1 MCKRLLTERT
11 AVKLFEDANRML
23 GYDLLSLCLNGPV
36 EELNKTVNC
45 QPAIVVASLA
55 ALQDERLKGT
65 KVFPDWPDEPDTHTV
80 TAGFSVGEVSAL
92 IFSGALSFE
101 DGLKVVQVRAQAMQE
116 ASDQQPSGMVSIM
129 GPADL
134 DVQLLCDTAK
144 EWSNSRGTQEPV
156 ACVANYLF
164 PGGWVLGGD
173 KSSVQYIVEFGKA
186 KHGIKKAQLIPVSGA
201 FHTKLMTSAQEPL
214 RRVLESVNIQT
225 PRCTVY
231 SGTSCEP
238 LTNPDQIKSL
248 LVRQLVEPVNWMKT
262 IQNIFKERTSSTKIY
277 EVGPGRQL
285 KAMIN
290 RIDRTLLDDFTNL
303 ET

>member
-1 MCKRLLTERT
+1 MCKRLLSQRK
-11 AVKLFEDANRML
+11 VLQLFEDASKIL

-55 ALQDERLKGT
+55 ALQDEKIKGT
-65 KVFPDWPDEPDTHTV
+65 KVLDWSDSLDVHTV
-80 TAGFSVGEVSAL
+80 TAGFSVGELSAL
-92 IFSGALSFE
+92 IFSGALSFD
-101 DGLKVVQVRAQAMQE
+101 DGLKVVKVRAEAMQE
-116 ASDQQPSGMVSIM
+116 ASDQVPSGLVSIM
-129 GPADL
+129 GHADL
-134 DVQLLCDTAK
+134 DIQSLCHNAE
-144 EWSNSRGTQEPV
+144 EWSCSRGTQEPV

-173 KSSVQYIVEFGKA
+173 KSSVQYILEYGKA
-186 KHGIKKAQLIPVSGA
+186 KHGIKRAQSIPVSGA
-201 FHTKLMTSAQEPL
+201 FHTKLMESAQEPL

-231 SGTSCEP
+231 SGTSCQP
-238 LTNPDQIKSL
+238 FANPDQIKSL
-248 LVRQLVEPVNWMKT
+248 LIRQLVEPVNWMKT
-262 IQNIFKERTSSTKIY
+262 IQKIFKQRMTNSKIY

-285 KAMIN
+285 RAMIY
-290 RIDRTLLDDFTNL
+290 RIDRTLMNNFTNL